1 MKVLAFA
8 ASNSKQS
15 INKKLVT
22 YASQFLTDAEIEIL
36 DLNDY
41 EIPLFSVDREK
52 EFGEPPE
59 LAVKF
64 FNKIGQSDALLISYA
79 EHNGSYTAAY
89 KNLFD
94 WTSRIDQKVF
104 QGKPMVLLATSPG
117 PGGARNVLA
126 TAKNSA
132 PFFGGEVKADLSIP
146 SFNKVFDYGTNKF
159 IDLTIE
165 DKLKATVAE
174 LINY

>member
-52 EFGEPPE
+52 EFGELPE

-94 WTSRIDQKVF
+94 WTSRINQKVF